1 MIRLLLG
8 LVPFQ
13 RVGLGLPSLV
23 AGLLVVQGLAGSMAA
38 AQQSL
43 VAHYTFDDPAQFT
56 TGPIVNSAATGSTY
70 DGTVN
75 SAITWNA
82 SGISGGAMTTSSNPN
97 FTTDVSGAG
106 IAGDQF
112 SISF

>member
-1 MIRLLLG
+1 MLRLLLG

-23 AGLLVVQGLAGSMAA
+23 VGLLVVQGLAGSMAA

-56 TGPIVNSAATGSTY
+56 AGPIIDSSGNGLN
-70 DGTVN
+70 GTVN

-82 SGISGGAMTTSSNPN
+82 AGISGGAMTTSSNPN